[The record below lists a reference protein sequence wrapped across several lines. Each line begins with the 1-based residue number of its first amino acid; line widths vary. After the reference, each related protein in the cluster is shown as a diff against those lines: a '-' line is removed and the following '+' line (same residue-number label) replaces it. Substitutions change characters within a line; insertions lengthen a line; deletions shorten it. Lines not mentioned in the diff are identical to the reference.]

1 MQDGQFP
8 WNTIS
13 AGTYVTSLDGVPD
26 KKMLE
31 NVLDYIQR
39 KDSNEF
45 FAEPMNPDVGGNYYK
60 VVKEPMDFGTMRA
73 KLYEGLYT
81 NIEGFKR
88 DVYLI
93 CFNAMTAFPSNSRYY
108 KAAED
113 VNSHARRFFEDF
125 GSALS
130 NFELELFL
138 NKKRQSRKDGKV
150 GTSKLARASPK
161 PAGRNSVTHPKAPR
175 TQRRDTYLNPSNK
188 PWVSEFLTANKPNI
202 QLNIDPG
209 NYKDSLLAFVEDL
222 GPTAKK
228 VADKKLE
235 ALKFQQPL
243 NGDTPI
249 PNIVRNVSANRL
261 TQVHPTYL
269 IPGSQPKILESMSSN
284 SFSMPT
290 FTPNRRS
297 KEIMPSINLSGPS
310 FMPQRRTIETMT
322 GINLS
327 GPSLLQ
333 QIRPEQ
339 ALARINFSGP
349 SFMQQRRPEETMPE
363 INLSGPSFMQQR
375 RPEETISGINL
386 SGPSS
391 FMQQRRPEET
401 MPGINLPGPSSF
413 MQQRRPKEI
422 IPIIDLSEP
431 SFMTQIRADG
441 ETMPGF
447 DLSGPSFMPQ
457 IRDEEIMGPSINP
470 SSSRLSLM
478 SQPRPQDSMS
488 DMNPSNASFWS
499 LLNGGTALQPGG
511 FQALLDTP
519 DLNNSPYPNQELSQM
534 NPFNPV
540 PLQET
545 MPSPAPEIPL
555 VSVMNYNGES
565 VAAGGQREEEASLQF
580 LWDNEEPPPNLSLQL

>member
-8 WNTIS
+8 WNAIS
-13 AGTYVTSLDGVPD
+13 AGTYVTSLEGVPD

-31 NVLDYIQR
+31 NMLDYIQR
-39 KDSNEF
+39 KDSDEF
-45 FAEPMNPDVGGNYYK
+45 FAEPMNPDVGDTYYK
-60 VVKEPMDFGTMRA
+60 IVKEPMDFGTMRA

-113 VNSHARRFFEDF
+113 VNSHARRFFEDL

-161 PAGRNSVTHPKAPR
+161 PTGRNNVTHPKAPI

-188 PWVSEFLTANKPNI
+188 PWISEFLTANKPNI
-202 QLNIDPG
+202 QLNIDPS
-209 NYKDSLLAFVEDL
+209 NYKDSLLAFVKDL

-228 VADKKLE
+228 VVDKKLE

-243 NGDTPI
+243 NGDAPI
-249 PNIVRNVSANRL
+249 PNIVRNVSAR
-261 TQVHPTYL
+261 
-269 IPGSQPKILESMSSN
+269 SQPKILESMSSN
-284 SFSMPT
+284 NFSVPT
-290 FTPNRRS
+290 LTLNRRS

-310 FMPQRRTIETMT
+310 FMPQRRTIETMN

-339 ALARINFSGP
+339 TTPR
-349 SFMQQRRPEETMPE
+349 

-375 RPEETISGINL
+375 RPEETMYGINL

-401 MPGINLPGPSSF
+401 MPGINHSRPTSF
-413 MQQRRPKEI
+413 MQQRRPEETM
-422 IPIIDLSEP
+422 PSIDLSEP

-441 ETMPGF
+441 ETMPSF

-457 IRDEEIMGPSINP
+457 IRVEEIMGPSINR
-470 SSSRLSLM
+470 SSSGLSLM

-488 DMNPSNASFWS
+488 DMNPSNASF
-499 LLNGGTALQPGG
+499 GTALQPGG
-511 FQALLDTP
+511 FQALLGTP
-519 DLNNSPYPNQELSQM
+519 DLNNNPYPNQELSQM

-545 MPSPAPEIPL
+545 MSSPSSEIPL
-555 VSVMNYNGES
+555 VGIMNYNGES
-565 VAAGGQREEEASLQF
+565 VAAGGQLEEEASLQL